1 MGMMFENVQA
11 DYDIVIVGSGPAGL
25 SAASR
30 AQERGNRYVLLE
42 AEDHASDTIYKYQK
56 GKHVMAEPGFLPLR
70 SGMKFGEG
78 KREGILGEWDNAL
91 KSQSINIA
99 YKKKVAGIKR
109 DDANSPFTITCEDGS
124 SYTSR
129 AVILGIGLQ
138 GNIRKLGVPGEN
150 LARVQY
156 TLSDPD
162 EFKDEVIVVV
172 GAGDAGIENACA
184 LAKQNQLHLMN
195 RDEEF
200 TVCKDGNKNLALATE
215 KSGKMTIWHSAF
227 AARVEETGAEPP
239 LNYVFNAKDGE
250 HSIPCHRVVA
260 RCGAIPPRKLVESFG
275 IQFPNPNPTSI
286 PVLSESYES
295 NVPGL
300 FIVGALGGYPL
311 IKQAMNQGYEVVE
324 TINGEVVEPVDEP
337 LIRERLKAWKAD
349 ANVGDLIDRMR
360 ASSPFF
366 AAITK
371 LQMREILLES
381 TVKVLRKGEVV
392 FAKGD
397 YTNTF
402 FSIAEGS
409 VDVQIS
415 PDEVK
420 PAKYISLPAGRFFGE
435 MGLLSGRRRT
445 ATILAGEGCVLIE
458 TPRRTM
464 LKLIASSDEVRKQ
477 IDNAFVRN
485 AIINYIGSAMS
496 PESIDALL
504 QGGVELKRYNAKQ
517 YLFKEGDDA
526 DGLYLIRRGS
536 VEVTRKAAGQ
546 DQALGYVAAGG
557 YVGEMALIDDSK
569 RSASVMATV
578 LTEALVFE
586 GARFKAEIER
596 NPKLKETL
604 QALILER
611 TRANVTRAD
620 TSANSSYMAQFL
632 VAQGVGDASNILVI
646 DETKCVQCNNC
657 ETACAE
663 THDGVSRLRRDV
675 GPTLNHLHIP
685 VACRH
690 CENPHCMKD
699 CPPDAISRGPTGE
712 VFISDACI
720 GCGNCERNCPY
731 GVVQLAVQKKPKF
744 GGGLAWLLFGL
755 GKAPGDRAPDY
766 DPNARKKAVKC
777 DLCKE
782 ISGGPRCVN
791 ACPTGAAVRMSPDK
805 LMALVASDN

>member
-1 MGMMFENVQA
+1 MGMMFENVEA
-11 DYDIVIVGSGPAGL
+11 EYDIVIVGSGPAGL

-70 SGMKFGEG
+70 SGMKFAEG
-78 KREGILGEWDNAL
+78 KREGILGEWDGAL
-91 KSQSINIA
+91 KSQGINIA

-109 DDANSPFTITCEDGS
+109 DEATGQFSITCEDGS
-124 SYTSR
+124 AYTSR
-129 AVILGIGLQ
+129 TVILGIGLQ
-138 GNIRKLGVPGEN
+138 GNIRKLGVPGES
-150 LARVQY
+150 LPRVQY

-162 EFKDEVIVVV
+162 EFKDETIVVV

-195 RDEEF
+195 RDTEF

-239 LNYVFNAKDGE
+239 LNYVFNGKDGE
-250 HSIPCHRVVA
+250 VSIPCHRVVA

-275 IQFPNPNPTSI
+275 IQFPNANPTSI
-286 PVLSESYES
+286 PVLSETYES

-337 LIRERLKAWKAD
+337 LIRDRLKHWKPN
-349 ANVGDLIDRMR
+349 ANVGELIDSMR

-366 AAITK
+366 GVMSK

-381 TVKVLRKGEVV
+381 NVRVLREGETVYN
-392 FAKGD
+392 KGD
-397 YTNTF
+397 YTANF
-402 FSIAEGS
+402 YSIVEGS
-409 VDVQIS
+409 VKVQVGETS
-415 PDEVK
+415 ADNV
-420 PAKYISLPAGRFFGE
+420 SLDAGRFFGE
-435 MGLLSGRRRT
+435 MSLLSGRRTT
-445 ATILAGEGCVLIE
+445 ATVRAGSGCVLIE

-464 LKLIASSDEVRKQ
+464 LKLIASSDDVSKM
-477 IDNAFVRN
+477 IDNAFMRN
-485 AIINYIGSAMS
+485 AIISYIGPMMTPAA
-496 PESIDALL
+496 IDALVE
-504 QGGVELKRYNAKQ
+504 GGVQLKRFNAKQ
-517 YLFKEGDDA
+517 VVFSAGDDP

-536 VEVTRKAAGQ
+536 VEVSIQTPAGKQ
-546 DQALGYVAAGG
+546 VLGVVPAGG
-557 YVGEMALIDDSK
+557 YVGEMALVDDAK
-569 RSASVMATV
+569 RSATVTATV

-596 NPKLKETL
+596 NAKLREAL
-604 QALILER
+604 QAMMMAR
-611 TRANVTRAD
+611 TRANVSRSQ
-620 TSANSSYMAQFL
+620 TSAKGSFMAQFL
-632 VAQGVGDASNILVI
+632 TAQGVGEATNVLVI
-646 DETKCVQCNNC
+646 DESKCVQCNNC
-657 ETACAE
+657 EIACAE
-663 THDGVSRLRRDV
+663 THDGVARLRRDV
-675 GPTLNHLHIP
+675 GPTLNGLHLP

-699 CPPDAISRGPTGE
+699 CPPNAISRQASGAVSIADT
-712 VFISDACI
+712 CI

-731 GVVQLAVQKKPKF
+731 GVIQMAPRKQPKF
-744 GGGLAWLLFGL
+744 GGGLSWLLFGI

-766 DPNARKKAVKC
+766 DPEATKKATKC
-777 DLCKE
+777 DLCKDVK
-782 ISGGPRCVN
+782 GGPRCVS
-791 ACPTGAAVRMSPDK
+791 ACPTGAAIRLAPEK
-805 LMALVASDN
+805 LLAMVNEG

>member
-1 MGMMFENVQA
+1 MGMMFGNVEA
-11 DYDIVIVGSGPAGL
+11 EFDIVIVGSGPAGL

-30 AQERGNRYVLLE
+30 AQERGNHYVLLE

-56 GKHVMAEPGFLPLR
+56 GKHVMAEPGLLPLR
-70 SGMKFGEG
+70 SGMKFAEG
-78 KREGILGEWDNAL
+78 KREGILGEWNDAL
-91 KSQSINIA
+91 KSQSVNIA
-99 YKKKVAGIKR
+99 YKKKVSSIKR
-109 DDANSPFTITCEDGS
+109 DEVTGAFTISCEDGS
-124 SYTSR
+124 GMTSR

-150 LARVQY
+150 LTRVQY

-162 EFKDEVIVVV
+162 EFKDETIVVV

-184 LAKQNQLHLMN
+184 LAKQNQIHLMN

-215 KSGKMTIWHSAF
+215 KSGKMKIWHSAF

-239 LNYVFNAKDGE
+239 LNYVFNSKDGE
-250 HSIPCHRVVA
+250 VSIPCHRVVA

-275 IQFPNPNPTSI
+275 IQFPNANPTSI
-286 PVLSESYES
+286 PILSETYES

-311 IKQAMNQGYEVVE
+311 IKQAMNQGHEVVE

-337 LIRERLKAWKAD
+337 LIRDRIKNWKPD
-349 ANVGDLIDRMR
+349 GNVGDLIDALRG
-360 ASSPFF
+360 SSAFF
-366 AAITK
+366 AAVTK

-381 TVKVLRKGEVV
+381 TVRVMKKGEVV
-392 FAKGD
+392 FTKGD

-402 FSIAEGS
+402 FGIAEGS

-415 PDEVK
+415 PDDVK
-420 PAKYISLPAGRFFGE
+420 PAKYITLPAGRFFGE

-458 TPRRTM
+458 TPRRAM
-464 LKLIASSDEVRKQ
+464 LKLISSSDEVRKQ

-485 AIINYIGSAMS
+485 AIINYIGSAMA
-496 PESIDALL
+496 PESIDALI

-517 YLFKEGDDA
+517 VLFKEGDDA

-536 VEVTRKAAGQ
+536 VEVSRIAGGQ
-546 DQALGYVAAGG
+546 KQSLGYVSAGG
-557 YVGEMALIDDSK
+557 YIGEMALIDDSK
-569 RSASVMATV
+569 RSATVTATV

-586 GARFKAEIER
+586 GSRFKAEIEH
-596 NPKLKETL
+596 NAKLRETL
-604 QALILER
+604 QALVMER

-620 TSANSSYMAQFL
+620 ASVESSFMAQFL
-632 VAQGVGDASNILVI
+632 LAQGVGDASNILVI

-657 ETACAE
+657 EVACAE
-663 THDGVSRLRRDV
+663 THDGVSRLRRDM

-731 GVVQLAVQKKPKF
+731 GVVQLAPRKKAKF
-744 GGGLAWLLFGL
+744 GGGLAWLLFGI

-766 DPNARKKAVKC
+766 DPEATKKAIKC
-777 DLCKE
+777 DLCKS
-782 ISGGPRCVN
+782 ISGGPRCVS
-791 ACPTGAAVRMSPDK
+791 ACPTGAAMRMPPDK
-805 LMALVASDN
+805 LLAMVSEG

>member
-1 MGMMFENVQA
+1 MGMMFENVEA
-11 DYDIVIVGSGPAGL
+11 EYDIVIVGSGPAGL

-70 SGMKFGEG
+70 SGMKFAEG
-78 KREGILGEWDNAL
+78 KREGILGEWNDAL
-91 KSQSINIA
+91 KGQKVNIQ
-99 YKKKVAGIKR
+99 YNKKVSAIKR
-109 DDANSPFTITCEDGS
+109 DEATGQFSISCEDGS
-124 SYTSR
+124 TITSR
-129 AVILGIGLQ
+129 TVILGIGLQ
-138 GNIRKLGVPGEN
+138 GNIRKLGVPGES
-150 LARVQY
+150 LPRVQY

-162 EFKDEVIVVV
+162 EFKDETIVVV

-184 LAKQNQLHLMN
+184 LAKQNQIHLMN
-195 RDEEF
+195 RDTEF

-239 LNYVFNAKDGE
+239 LNYVFNGKDGE
-250 HSIPCHRVVA
+250 VSIPCHRVVA

-275 IQFPNPNPTSI
+275 IEFPNANPTSI
-286 PVLSESYES
+286 PVLSETYES

-337 LIRERLKAWKAD
+337 LIRDRLKHWKPD
-349 ANVGDLIDRMR
+349 ANVGELIDGMR
-360 ASSPFF
+360 ASSSFF
-366 AAITK
+366 AAVTK
-371 LQMREILLES
+371 LQMREVLLES
-381 TVKVLRKGEVV
+381 TVRVMKKGEVV
-392 FAKGD
+392 FTKGD

-402 FSIAEGS
+402 FAIVEGS
-409 VDVQIS
+409 VEVQI
-415 PDEVK
+415 PTEDPK
-420 PAKYISLPAGRFFGE
+420 RTRQISLPAGRFFGE

-445 ATILAGEGCVLIE
+445 VTILAGDGCVLVE

-464 LKLIASSDEVRKQ
+464 LKLISSSDEVRKL
-477 IDNAFVRN
+477 IDNAFVRY
-485 AIINYIGSAMS
+485 AIINYIGSAMT
-496 PESIDALL
+496 PESIDALIE
-504 QGGVELKRYNAKQ
+504 GGVELKRYNAKQ
-517 YLFKEGDDA
+517 TLFKEGDDA

-536 VEVTRKAAGQ
+536 VEVSRNTGGQ
-546 DQALGYVAAGG
+546 KQSLGYVSAGG

-569 RSASVMATV
+569 RSASVTATV
-578 LTEALVFE
+578 LTEALVFD

-596 NPKLKETL
+596 NPKLKQTL
-604 QALILER
+604 QALILAR
-611 TRANVTRAD
+611 TRANVTRTDAP
-620 TSANSSYMAQFL
+620 AESSFMSQFL
-632 VAQGVGDASNILVI
+632 LAQGVGDASNILVI

-657 ETACAE
+657 EVACAE
-663 THDGVSRLRRDV
+663 THDGVSRLRRDM

-699 CPPDAISRGPTGE
+699 CPPDAISRGSTGE
-712 VFISDACI
+712 VYISDACI

-731 GVVQLAVQKKPKF
+731 GVVQLAPRKQPKF
-744 GGGLAWLLFGL
+744 GGGLAWLLFGI

-766 DPNARKKAVKC
+766 DPEATKKATKC

-782 ISGGPRCVN
+782 ISGGPRCVS
-791 ACPTGAAVRMSPDK
+791 ACPTGAAIRLAPDK
-805 LMALVASDN
+805 LLAMVNEG

>member
-1 MGMMFENVQA
+1 MGMMFAEVDA
-11 DYDIVIVGSGPAGL
+11 EYDIVIVGSGPAGL

-70 SGMKFGEG
+70 SGMKFAEG
-78 KREGILGEWDNAL
+78 KREGILGEWDDAL
-91 KSQSINIA
+91 KGQGINIA
-99 YKKKVAGIKR
+99 YKKKVSGIQR
-109 DDANSPFTITCEDGS
+109 DPKTGQFTISCEDGS
-124 SYTSR
+124 TYTSR
-129 AVILGIGLQ
+129 TVILGIGLQ

-150 LARVQY
+150 LPRVQY

-195 RDEEF
+195 RDVEF

-227 AARVEETGAEPP
+227 AVRVEETGAEPP
-239 LNYVFNAKDGE
+239 LNYVFNSKDGE
-250 HSIPCHRVVA
+250 VSIPCHRVVA

-275 IQFPNPNPTSI
+275 IEFPNPNPTSI
-286 PVLSESYES
+286 PVLSETYES

-300 FIVGALGGYPL
+300 FVVGALGGYPL

-337 LIRERLKAWKAD
+337 LIRERLQSWKPN
-349 ANVGDLIDRMR
+349 ANVGELIDSLR
-360 ASSPFF
+360 AMSPFF
-366 AAITK
+366 GAMSK

-381 TVKVLRKGEVV
+381 NVRVLREGDTVYK
-392 FAKGD
+392 KGD
-397 YTNTF
+397 YTASF

-409 VDVQIS
+409 VQVQVGEAEGSITL
-415 PDEVK
+415 E
-420 PAKYISLPAGRFFGE
+420 AGRFFGE
-435 MGLLSGRRRT
+435 MSLLSGRRTT
-445 ATILAGEGCVLIE
+445 ATVLAGRGCVLIE

-464 LKLIASSDEVRKQ
+464 LKLIASSDEVSKQ

-485 AIINYIGSAMS
+485 AIISYIGPMMTPAA
-496 PESIDALL
+496 IDALL
-504 QGGVELKRYNAKQ
+504 EGGVQLKRFNAKQ
-517 YLFKEGDDA
+517 VVFNAGDDP

-536 VEVTRKAAGQ
+536 VEVSIQSGGRKEV
-546 DQALGYVAAGG
+546 LGVVPAGG
-557 YVGEMALIDDSK
+557 YVGEMALVDDAK
-569 RSASVMATV
+569 RMATVTATV
-578 LTEALVFE
+578 LTEALVFD
-586 GARFKAEIER
+586 GARFKAEIDR
-596 NPKLKETL
+596 NSQLREAL
-604 QALILER
+604 QAMILER
-611 TRANVTRAD
+611 TRKNVAK
-620 TSANSSYMAQFL
+620 SEKSSSGSFMQQFL
-632 VAQGVGDASNILVI
+632 LAQGVGEATNILVI

-657 ETACAE
+657 EIACAE

-675 GPTLNHLHIP
+675 GPTLNHVHIP

-699 CPPDAISRGPTGE
+699 CPPNAISRQANGA
-712 VFISDACI
+712 VFIADTCI

-731 GVVQLAVQKKPKF
+731 GVISLAPQKPPKF
-744 GGGLAWLLFGL
+744 GAGWMWLLFGI
-755 GKAPGDRAPDY
+755 GSPPGQRAPDY
-766 DPNARKKAVKC
+766 DPDARKQAVKC
-777 DLCKE
+777 DLCASVK
-782 ISGGPRCVN
+782 GGPRCVN
-791 ACPTGAAVRMSPDK
+791 ACPTGAAIRMAPETLLQRVESGS
-805 LMALVASDN
+805 L

>member
-1 MGMMFENVQA
+1 MGMMFANVEA
-11 DYDIVIVGSGPAGL
+11 EYDIVIVGSGPAGL

-30 AQERGNRYVLLE
+30 AQARGNRYVLLE

-70 SGMKFGEG
+70 SGMKFAEG
-78 KREGILGEWDNAL
+78 KREGILGEWNDAL
-91 KSQSINIA
+91 KAQSVNIQ
-99 YKKKVAGIKR
+99 YKKKVSAIQRDAAGRFVI
-109 DDANSPFTITCEDGS
+109 ACEDGS
-124 SYTSR
+124 SLTSR
-129 AVILGIGLQ
+129 TVILGIGLQ

-215 KSGKMTIWHSAF
+215 KSGKMKIWHSAF

-275 IQFPNPNPTSI
+275 IQFPNANPTSI
-286 PVLSESYES
+286 PVLSETYES

-337 LIRERLKAWKAD
+337 LIRDRLKAWKPD
-349 ANVGDLIDRMR
+349 ANVGDLIDGLR

-366 AAITK
+366 AAVTK

-381 TVKVLRKGEVV
+381 TVRVMKKGDVV
-392 FAKGD
+392 FTKGD

-402 FSIAEGS
+402 FAIAEGS

-415 PDEVK
+415 ADEVK

-458 TPRRTM
+458 TPRRAM
-464 LKLIASSDEVRKQ
+464 LKLISSSDEVRKQ

-485 AIINYIGSAMS
+485 AIINYIGSAMT
-496 PESIDALL
+496 PQSIDALIE
-504 QGGVELKRYNAKQ
+504 GGVELKRYNAKQ
-517 YLFKEGDDA
+517 LLFKEGDDA

-536 VEVTRKAAGQ
+536 VEVSKVSNGQ
-546 DQALGYVAAGG
+546 KQSLGYVSAGG
-557 YVGEMALIDDSK
+557 YIGEMALIDDSK
-569 RSASVMATV
+569 RSATVTATV

-596 NPKLKETL
+596 NAKLKETL
-604 QALILER
+604 QALVMER
-611 TRANVTRAD
+611 TRANVTR
-620 TSANSSYMAQFL
+620 TLSAEDGSYMSQFL
-632 VAQGVGDASNILVI
+632 LAQGVGDASNILVI
-646 DETKCVQCNNC
+646 DESKCVQCNNC
-657 ETACAE
+657 EIACAE
-663 THDGVSRLRRDV
+663 THDGVSRLRRDM

-731 GVVQLAVQKKPKF
+731 GVVQLAPRKKPKF

-766 DPNARKKAVKC
+766 DPEATKKATKC

-782 ISGGPRCVN
+782 VSGGPRCVS
-791 ACPTGAAVRMSPDK
+791 ACPTGAAMRMAPDK
-805 LMALVASDN
+805 LLAMVNEG

>member
-70 SGMKFGEG
+70 SGMKFAEG
-78 KREGILGEWDNAL
+78 KREGILGERNDAL
-91 KSQSINIA
+91 KIQNAHIA
-99 YKKKVAGIKR
+99 YKKKVAASKR
-109 DDANSPFTITCEDGS
+109 DDQAGPFTVTCEDGS
-124 SYTSR
+124 TYTTR
-129 AVILGIGLQ
+129 TVILGIGLQ
-138 GNIRKLGVPGEN
+138 GNIRKLGVPGES
-150 LARVQY
+150 LPRVLY

-162 EFKDEVIVVV
+162 EFKDETIVVV

-215 KSGKMTIWHSAF
+215 KSGKMKIWHSAF
-227 AARVEETGAEPP
+227 AARVEETGSEPP
-239 LNYVFNAKDGE
+239 LKYVFNAKDGE
-250 HSIPCHRVVA
+250 HSIPCHRIVA

-275 IQFPNPNPTSI
+275 IQFPNANPTSI

-337 LIRERLKAWKAD
+337 LIRDRLKAWKPN
-349 ANVGDLIDRMR
+349 ANVGELIDSLR

-366 AAITK
+366 AAVTK
-371 LQMREILLES
+371 LQMREVLLES
-381 TVKVLRKGEVV
+381 TVHVMKKGEVV
-392 FAKGD
+392 FTKGD

-402 FSIAEGS
+402 FAIAEGS
-409 VDVQIS
+409 VEVQI
-415 PDEVK
+415 PAADGK
-420 PAKYISLPAGRFFGE
+420 PARQIPLPAGRFFGE

-445 ATILAGEGCVLIE
+445 VTILAGEGCVLIE
-458 TPRRTM
+458 TPRRAM
-464 LKLIASSDEVRKQ
+464 LKLISSSDEVRKL
-477 IDNAFVRN
+477 IDNAFVRY
-485 AIINYIGSAMS
+485 AIINYIGSAMTPDS
-496 PESIDALL
+496 VDALIE
-504 QGGVELKRYNAKQ
+504 GGVELKRFNAKQ
-517 YLFKEGDDA
+517 SLFKEGDDA

-536 VEVTRKAAGQ
+536 VEVSKTTNGQ
-546 DQALGYVAAGG
+546 KQSLGYVSAGG

-569 RSASVMATV
+569 RSATVTATV

-586 GARFKAEIER
+586 GSRFKAEIER
-596 NPKLKETL
+596 NPKLKQTL
-604 QALILER
+604 QALVMER
-611 TRANVTRAD
+611 TRANVTRSDA
-620 TSANSSYMAQFL
+620 SAEGSFMAQFL

-657 ETACAE
+657 EVACAE
-663 THDGVSRLRRDV
+663 THDGVSRLRRDM

-731 GVVQLAVQKKPKF
+731 GVVQLAPRKQPKF
-744 GGGLAWLLFGL
+744 GGGLAWLLFGI

-766 DPNARKKAVKC
+766 DPEATKKATKC
-777 DLCKE
+777 DLCKDV
-782 ISGGPRCVN
+782 SGGPRCVS
-791 ACPTGAAVRMSPDK
+791 ACPTGAAIRMAPDK
-805 LMALVASDN
+805 LLAMVSEG